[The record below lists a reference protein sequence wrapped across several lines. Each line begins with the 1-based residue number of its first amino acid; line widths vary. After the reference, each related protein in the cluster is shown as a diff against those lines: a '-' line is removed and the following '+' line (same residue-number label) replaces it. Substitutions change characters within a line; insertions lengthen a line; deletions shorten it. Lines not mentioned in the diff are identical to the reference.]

1 MALYLANTFD
11 TTHPMRYF
19 WLFVSNAA
27 YYYAL
32 FFLLILK
39 GPVISIPQ
47 LAYGLLMVAVFPL
60 FWTVF
65 FAAVLFG
72 YEKLIVTL
80 PSRLVAPI
88 LVGLIIALDLLYA
101 SGYVQRYSSVVL
113 VCATMTKILA
123 DIFLV
128 FRYHQQRKPAQVV
141 K

>member
-19 WLFVSNAA
+19 WLFVSNAV

-60 FWTVF
+60 FWTVLF
-65 FAAVLFG
+65 TAALFG
-72 YEKLIVTL
+72 YDKLTARL
-80 PSRLVAPI
+80 PPRLVAPI

-101 SGYVQRYSSVVL
+101 SGYVQRYFSLVL
-113 VCATMTKILA
+113 VCATMMKIVA

-128 FRYHQQRKPAQVV
+128 FRHRQQRKPAQVA
-141 K
+141 